1 MKRML
6 ALLVLLCLASQISAS
21 LPGFPVTPRV
31 RAAAHQVETS
41 STYIVSA
48 AYPFWRAST
57 FPPEAIPFEYLHQ
70 IGHHSVMPGEHG
82 NLNVPDGFMTPQLIE
97 LAHEA
102 GTEAILGIGG
112 ASSYQAFAAVVA
124 DTEDRAAFV
133 QNVTAFVLNHGYDGV
148 NIDWEAPKT
157 PSDRQNLTA
166 LLAEL
171 RASLDASGRDLCL
184 SVAVTKNE
192 KRGEWIDVEAITP
205 LVDHYVVMTFGY
217 YGAWGS
223 TSGHHAPLYSP
234 PLAAHAR
241 SVDQSLRYWTETR
254 GVPPSKILMGLASF
268 GIWFDSEGLYQPFGD
283 SRKSD
288 YTEIKPLVAQGE
300 GSQGYTRHWDG
311 TSQVPFLTRD
321 AGPGLWSYDDPR
333 SVAEKRDYVLANG
346 LGGVAVWDVTMDL
359 VDGEH
364 ELLRALAHKVV
375 QERAYVPLVQ
385 MGKKKV
391 SGSRTQDD

>member
-1 MKRML
+1 MKRTL
-6 ALLVLLCLASQISAS
+6 TLLVLLCLVGQIAGS
-21 LPGFPVTPRV
+21 LPVAPRLQGV
-31 RAAAHQVETS
+31 RATAPQAEVTGA
-41 STYIVSA
+41 YIVSA
-48 AYPFWRAST
+48 AYPFWQALA

-70 IGHHSVMPGEHG
+70 IGHHSIMPDEHG
-82 NLNVPDGFMTPQLIE
+82 DLNVPDGFLMPQLIE
-97 LAHEA
+97 LAHES
-102 GTEAILGIGG
+102 GTEVILGIGG
-112 ASSYQAFAAVVA
+112 ANSYQAFAAMVA
-124 DTEDRAAFV
+124 DTGDRTAFV
-133 QNVTAFVLNHGYDGV
+133 QNVTDFVLNHGYDGV
-148 NIDWEAPKT
+148 NIDWELPKT
-157 PSDRQNLTA
+157 PGDRQNLTA
-166 LLAEL
+166 LLTEL

-184 SVAVTKNE
+184 SIAVTKNE
-192 KRGEWIDVEAITP
+192 TRGVWIDAEAITP

-268 GIWFDSEGLYQPFGD
+268 GIWFDSEGLYQPFSD

-288 YTEIKPLVAQGE
+288 YAEIKPLMAQGQ
-300 GSQGYTRHWDG
+300 GSQAYTRHWDG

-321 AGPGLWSYDDPR
+321 AGPGLWTYDDPR
-333 SVAEKRDYVLANG
+333 SVALKRDYVLANG

-364 ELLRALAHKVV
+364 ELLRSLAKKAV
-375 QERAYVPLVQ
+375 QQRVYVPLVQ
-385 MGKKKV
+385 TGDKKG
-391 SGSRTQDD
+391 SGNRTQD